1 MSIMLI
7 EVVIVNDNDS
17 IKIVADQ
24 VDFKTAA
31 IKAALENLSKK
42 VIITNVE
49 KDKLLKIYLNDNR
62 QLNILFD
69 ELSSLTKEEVN
80 KELNKIINEEKS
92 QKIKYHLI

>member
-1 MSIMLI
+1 MLI

-49 KDKLLKIYLNDNR
+49 KDKLLKIYLMITDN
-62 QLNILFD
+62 
-69 ELSSLTKEEVN
+69 
-80 KELNKIINEEKS
+80 
-92 QKIKYHLI
+92 

>member
-1 MSIMLI
+1 M
-7 EVVIVNDNDS
+7 NGNDS
-17 IKIVADQ
+17 IKIVTDQ

-80 KELNKIINEEKS
+80 KKLNKIINEEKTR
-92 QKIKYHLI
+92 K

>member
-1 MSIMLI
+1 M
-7 EVVIVNDNDS
+7 NDNDS

-80 KELNKIINEEKS
+80 KKLNKIINEEKTR
-92 QKIKYHLI
+92 K